1 MTEAIIWSLPQLFRE
16 ILAFWAM
23 QIPAK
28 FVFQLEHVLG
38 FGGILMPKFTF
49 TKQEFSPARVLGR
62 EGCWNPVHSSPPG
75 YALNWAFLSSFST
88 LPCLYQWPLVLEE
101 NIPYLSFFSLLG
113 LDLGVLGTVQFCV
126 RSTNW
131 GKAPKRGILNR
142 WCLSSWTSKTSGL
155 SATAWL
161 ESAVSLLYLFQHSKT
176 DFPVPLLS

>member
-1 MTEAIIWSLPQLFRE
+1 MY
-16 ILAFWAM
+16 
-23 QIPAK
+23 
-28 FVFQLEHVLG
+28 LG

-62 EGCWNPVHSSPPG
+62 GCWNPVHPSPPG

-101 NIPYLSFFSLLG
+101 NISFFSLLGFLPFLPFFLSPFSYLSFFSLLG

-142 WCLSSWTSKTSGL
+142 WCLSSRTSKTSGL

-161 ESAVSLLYLFQHSKT
+161 ESAVTFLSLSFSAQQNR
-176 DFPVPLLS
+176 LSCAIT